1 MHRATHRAEPSL
13 RRSLARVFLA
23 GYRARDPED
32 RSEGWLDLRRNAFRA
47 HGAAIHTGSRNA
59 RAPCALWREQEP
71 DRYARLAP
79 NVGDIRVD
87 PADEYVR
94 QITYY
99 DALLYTNTYAY
110 RARYA
115 ARCMGKADSFMSRGN
130 AAARARSNFR
140 SVETDSG
147 NRKVPLQQ
155 VFLPR

>member
-1 MHRATHRAEPSL
+1 MHRATYRAEPS
-13 RRSLARVFLA
+13 VFLA

-32 RSEGWLDLRRNAFRA
+32 RSEGWLDLRRSAFRA
-47 HGAAIHTGSRNA
+47 HGAAIHTRSRDA
-59 RAPCALWREQEP
+59 RAPICALWREQEP

-79 NVGDIRVD
+79 NVGDVRVD
-87 PADEYVR
+87 PAAEYVR

-110 RARYA
+110 RVRYA
-115 ARCMGKADSFMSRGN
+115 ARCMGKGDSFMSRGN
-130 AAARARSNFR
+130 AAARARSSFR
-140 SVETDSG
+140 SVGTDRE